1 LWGLGEVPSSWP
13 PAALEA
19 QAIAARTYALLKLNR
34 LRAECDCNI
43 YNTTVDQNFVGYAKE
58 IEKIYGVRWK
68 AAVNRTFVD
77 SATALT
83 VTMNG
88 LPINAFY
95 FSSSGGA
102 TQNIKDVWGSEFSYL
117 QGVPDTWSTSMTLN
131 PRYAAWVR
139 RVPQEV
145 MAKTFALPDV
155 ISYSIDS
162 RTVTGSVSSI
172 TALSSNGKKAT
183 LTGEIF
189 RAGVK
194 LPSTWFDDSIRSFW
208 VQKFRDEC
216 LQVSFRRNLICLM

>member
-1 LWGLGEVPSSWP
+1 MSGEVPSSWP

-216 LQVSFRRNLICLM
+216 LQVSLRRNLICLM